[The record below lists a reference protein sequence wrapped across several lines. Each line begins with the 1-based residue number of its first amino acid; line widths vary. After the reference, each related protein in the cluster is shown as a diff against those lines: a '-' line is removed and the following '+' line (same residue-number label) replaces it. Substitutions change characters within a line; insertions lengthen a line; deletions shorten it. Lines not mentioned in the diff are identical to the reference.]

1 MVKEELNYV
10 WRTQIRFPKKAEDW
24 VKSRAESQYRS
35 ANSVLL
41 DLVLKEIQREE
52 EEIGQAA

>member
-1 MVKEELNYV
+1 MKEELNYV

-24 VKSRAESQYRS
+24 VKNRAASQYRS

-41 DLVLKEIQREE
+41 DLVMKEIQREE
-52 EEIGQAA
+52 EQLDKAA

>member
-1 MVKEELNYV
+1 MKEDQNYV

-24 VKSRAESQYRS
+24 VKRRAESQYRS

-41 DLVLKEIQREE
+41 DLVLEEMRREE
-52 EEIGQAA
+52 EQLDKAA